1 MGVSGVVATFT
12 WSVGLANPGGS
23 AVLSDGSTVTAA
35 VVNEGRDGS
44 AIVAQ
49 HFSAQGAALGQPVR
63 VVGPQTNIGGS
74 IGVSPLA
81 NGAYAVVFSYGR
93 RYPLVA
99 AIAWQGVAADGSL
112 LLPKP
117 MFIDTTAPDQ
127 PQPLPLP
134 VVLQAAGGGVAEFT
148 TQILA
153 HGVPAVVRRVYQLSG
168 EAGPA
173 ENVSPVPGSGVG
185 AFTVAP
191 LSNGEVMVG
200 VVANPAGTSMTVLQT
215 RVFTASGQAAGP
227 AATLVRDARNSALQN
242 FVLLPDQTGHAVA
255 SWTNVADASFTSV
268 PVGVEGALAPRRTVQ
283 ALSVLGYALPFNPI
297 CVLSDGQLVVNQVT
311 NSADGFASH
320 ALVMGAGSAQPH
332 SIEVAPGTFLKGV
345 CAAGEIA
352 QFSFN
357 DTHGG
362 LYTETVQYGSG
373 PAGVAR

>member
-1 MGVSGVVATFT
+1 
-12 WSVGLANPGGS
+12 
-23 AVLSDGSTVTAA
+23 
-35 VVNEGRDGS
+35 
-44 AIVAQ
+44 
-49 HFSAQGAALGQPVR
+49 
-63 VVGPQTNIGGS
+63 
-74 IGVSPLA
+74 
-81 NGAYAVVFSYGR
+81 
-93 RYPLVA
+93 
-99 AIAWQGVAADGSL
+99 
-112 LLPKP
+112 
-117 MFIDTTAPDQ
+117 
-127 PQPLPLP
+127 
-134 VVLQAAGGGVAEFT
+134 
-148 TQILA
+148 
-153 HGVPAVVRRVYQLSG
+153 
-168 EAGPA
+168 
-173 ENVSPVPGSGVG
+173 
-185 AFTVAP
+185 
-191 LSNGEVMVG
+191 
-200 VVANPAGTSMTVLQT
+200 
-215 RVFTASGQAAGP
+215 
-227 AATLVRDARNSALQN
+227 
-242 FVLLPDQTGHAVA
+242 VA